1 MKNYLP
7 KAIALVAFSC
17 LGFANMTNVWAAG
30 AQHPAVCR
38 VVVEESMGQAF
49 GSGTLIDAREDYGL
63 VVTNWHVV
71 RDATGKI
78 EVQFPGG
85 FRSEARPVKLD
96 ETWDLAALVVWRPP
110 TEPVRLATEAP
121 VVGDLLTIHGYG
133 QGDYRQAWG
142 RCTDYY
148 SPTQGMP
155 QELVELN
162 VEARQG
168 DSGGPIF
175 NAQGEMAGVLFGA
188 GQGTTLGS
196 FGGRVNQFLATL
208 GEGIGKGSIAPQT
221 MLAQVEQSPIVN
233 QFAQNQFRQPQSA
246 SVNRFESAGKSSV
259 KSMPTTI
266 DPFLA
271 ADQKAEQASVVAIA
285 SSNPNPTLTGPEWLP
300 AKPTEP
306 SQPAERHA
314 KVASL
319 PGPTKQTAAHKI
331 GIPDLSIAKSSW
343 GPARSQPKGNA
354 QINPPTL
361 PMAQVPKPVGIDLQ
375 EEGRTILALVGLIAL
390 AIQGVRATA
399 S

>member
-1 MKNYLP
+1 MTSTMWKTFYNLYFGLT
-7 KAIALVAFSC
+7 IAFVVF
-17 LGFANMTNVWAAG
+17 LGTTAVLAA
-30 AQHPAVCR
+30 QRPHPAVCR
-38 VVVEESMGQAF
+38 VVVEEQMGQAF

-78 EVQFPGG
+78 EVQFPSG

-110 TEPVRLATEAP
+110 TEPVRLANQAP

-196 FGGRVNQFLATL
+196 FGGRVDQFLATL
-208 GEGIGKGSIAPQT
+208 GEGIGKGAIAPRT
-221 MLAQVEQSPIVN
+221 MLANIERVPIVN
-233 QFAQNQFRQPQSA
+233 QFAQADQYHLSLDSPATSSVA
-246 SVNRFESAGKSSV
+246 SV
-259 KSMPTTI
+259 

-271 ADQKAEQASVVAIA
+271 ADQRAKQKVELPLVAKKEPPA
-285 SSNPNPTLTGPEWLP
+285 WLP
-300 AKPTEP
+300 PTPQPIERTEP
-306 SQPAERHA
+306 MAPIT
-314 KVASL
+314 KVAEL
-319 PGPTKQTAAHKI
+319 AGPTKKTAVHTLAV
-331 GIPDLSIAKSSW
+331 PELSIATGSW
-343 GPARSQPKGNA
+343 GPTQVQPSTDA
-354 QINPPTL
+354 TL
-361 PMAQVPKPVGIDLQ
+361 PTGPLPIGQVPTPAGIDLQ

-390 AIQGVRATA
+390 AVQGVRATA